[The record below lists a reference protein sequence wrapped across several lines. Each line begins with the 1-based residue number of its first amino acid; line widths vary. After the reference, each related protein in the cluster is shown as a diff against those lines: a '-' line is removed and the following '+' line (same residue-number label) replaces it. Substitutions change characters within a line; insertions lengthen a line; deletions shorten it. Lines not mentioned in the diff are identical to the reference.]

1 MCIRD
6 RFIGELALDGELRP
20 IKGALPIAIQSMK
33 EGFRRILLPRQNASE
48 AAIVKDI
55 DIIPLDNLKQ
65 AIQYMEGVLDIVPL
79 KTDTRTIFEV
89 NKNKYSV
96 DFNDVKGQE
105 NIKRALELAA
115 AGGHNVI
122 LIGPPGAG
130 KTMLARRLPT
140 VSYTHLDEF

>member
-1 MCIRD
+1 
-6 RFIGELALDGELRP
+6 
-20 IKGALPIAIQSMK
+20 MK

-105 NIKRALELAA
+105 NIKRAL
-115 AGGHNVI
+115 N
-122 LIGPPGAG
+122 
-130 KTMLARRLPT
+130 
-140 VSYTHLDEF
+140 